1 MCNKLKISTYDHLRS
16 FLIVKFN
23 YDRKRLFTIVN
34 DRFRVLF
41 FFEIGVGYYNT
52 PKIHSRE
59 IIKLVYGFCLT
70 GFKNMDIIKA
80 TATIT
85 STIFQSSRP
94 SDILTKG

>member
-1 MCNKLKISTYDHLRS
+1 MCNKLKISTYDYLRAY
-16 FLIVKFN
+16 LIVKFN

-34 DRFRVLF
+34 DRFWVLF
-41 FFEIGVGYYNT
+41 LFEIGVGYNT
-52 PKIHSRE
+52 PKINSRE

-70 GFKNMDIIKA
+70 GFKNMDNIKA

-94 SDILTKG
+94 SDILING